1 MPLWPLVYIQ
11 LCVWMCV
18 GIFLQLNFN
27 CRARWEARERMFNPQ
42 VVLQHLPP
50 LGRCA
55 GLWRPSQHRFSP
67 GGGREPRA
75 LLATQLSSPSY
86 WEELPCLQHGQFRVK
101 ERFGDLKKK
110 VDLSLKNKVSVTV
123 RKNKVSVAV
132 RKNKVSVT
140 VRKRG
145 HSFITSLS
153 PEDFFSSVKISET
166 A

>member
-1 MPLWPLVYIQ
+1 M
-11 LCVWMCV
+11 
-18 GIFLQLNFN
+18 
-27 CRARWEARERMFNPQ
+27 
-42 VVLQHLPP
+42 
-50 LGRCA
+50 
-55 GLWRPSQHRFSP
+55 
-67 GGGREPRA
+67 
-75 LLATQLSSPSY
+75 
-86 WEELPCLQHGQFRVK
+86 QHGQFRVK

-110 VDLSLKNKVSVTV
+110 VDLSLKNKVPVTVRKNKVSVTV

-153 PEDFFSSVKISET
+153 PEDFFSSAKISET

>member
-1 MPLWPLVYIQ
+1 M
-11 LCVWMCV
+11 
-18 GIFLQLNFN
+18 
-27 CRARWEARERMFNPQ
+27 
-42 VVLQHLPP
+42 
-50 LGRCA
+50 
-55 GLWRPSQHRFSP
+55 
-67 GGGREPRA
+67 
-75 LLATQLSSPSY
+75 
-86 WEELPCLQHGQFRVK
+86 QHGQFRVK

>member
-1 MPLWPLVYIQ
+1 M
-11 LCVWMCV
+11 
-18 GIFLQLNFN
+18 
-27 CRARWEARERMFNPQ
+27 
-42 VVLQHLPP
+42 
-50 LGRCA
+50 
-55 GLWRPSQHRFSP
+55 
-67 GGGREPRA
+67 
-75 LLATQLSSPSY
+75 
-86 WEELPCLQHGQFRVK
+86 QHGQFRVK

-153 PEDFFSSVKISET
+153 PEDFFSSAKISET